1 MRAAFLDKDGTLV
14 EDIAYNVDPARI
26 KLMPNAGQ
34 GLRLLR
40 DAGFALVVIT
50 NQPGVARGL
59 FAESALAGVEAR
71 LRELL
76 RSEDVILQGFIYCP
90 HSPEG
95 VVARYAHACAC
106 RKPLP
111 GMLHAAA
118 HQHGIDLAASWMIG
132 DILNDVEAGRRAGCR
147 TVLLDNGH
155 ETEWLPGPLRQPD
168 IIAADL
174 LGAALAID
182 RSKREERAN

>member
-14 EDIAYNVDPARI
+14 EDIAFNVDPGRI
-26 KLMPNAGQ
+26 KLMPNAGT

-40 DAGFALVVIT
+40 DAGFALLVIT

-59 FAESALAGVEAR
+59 FAESALAAVEAR
-71 LRELL
+71 LRALL
-76 RSEDVILQGFIYCP
+76 ANEGVMLHGFAYCP

-111 GMLHAAA
+111 GMLLAAA
-118 HQHGIDLAASWMIG
+118 RQHGIDLATSWMIG
-132 DILNDVEAGRRAGCR
+132 DILNDVEAGQRAGCR

-155 ETEWLPGPLRQPD
+155 ETEWLPGAFRRPD

-174 LGAALAID
+174 LDAALEID
-182 RSKREERAN
+182 RSIREERSH